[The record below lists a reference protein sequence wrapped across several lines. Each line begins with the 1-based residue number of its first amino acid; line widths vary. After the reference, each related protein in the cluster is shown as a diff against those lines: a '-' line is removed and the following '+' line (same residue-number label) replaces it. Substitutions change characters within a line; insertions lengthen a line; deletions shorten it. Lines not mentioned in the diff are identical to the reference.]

1 MNYKFIGEIERG
13 RQNASFEILVKIA
26 AALEADLPELFRF
39 EQEGLSRKE
48 VEREIAS
55 IVKSISDESLKQILS
70 VLQVLY
76 PVR

>member
-1 MNYKFIGEIERG
+1 MPLK
-13 RQNASFEILVKIA
+13 A
-26 AALEADLPELFRF
+26 ADLTELLRF

-48 VEREIAS
+48 VEREIVS